1 MTVTPVPF
9 YSRQQHSRIDDTKLI
24 FPHFLFIFGP
34 GAIFRTVSRGENKLR
49 HRKRMVRW
57 RIAHTAQF
65 YNCVKGPVESCD
77 CRSRNESCTA
87 AFLFL
92 LQPEDGHTLTSTKT
106 FLQILQVL
114 PASRAVA
121 PARRP
126 SCAQVETTKVGFRMQ
141 MQMNHKSL
149 NQLLH

>member
-1 MTVTPVPF
+1 
-9 YSRQQHSRIDDTKLI
+9 
-24 FPHFLFIFGP
+24 
-34 GAIFRTVSRGENKLR
+34 
-49 HRKRMVRW
+49 MVRW

-65 YNCVKGPVESCD
+65 YNCAKGPVESCD
-77 CRSRNESCTA
+77 CGSRNESCTA

-92 LQPEDGHTLTSTKT
+92 LQPEDGRTKT

-114 PASRAVA
+114 PASRALA
-121 PARRP
+121 SASHP
-126 SCAQVETTKVGFRMQ
+126 SCAPVETAEVGFRMQ